1 MHPRGIVKITMWAV
15 GVVCFVAWCK
25 AGLAEPLPRATQEI
39 LKKLNLNSSIL
50 SGLDDELRMPGE
62 LIESAKKEGALRF
75 TSTLG
80 RAEADKMF
88 APFRERY
95 PFIRDIKTVRTT
107 RTERVKTLIAFRSG
121 RIITDVQTAM
131 GGLMYD
137 FKKANAL
144 ERLSDLPT
152 FKNLPDGAKDPA
164 GLWAGIETNFW
175 CMAYNKNL
183 VNEKDLPRWDDLVTN
198 PIWGGGNLALGN
210 RPELWALPLWTALGE
225 EWAKNFLTRLFS
237 EAQPQLRKE
246 GMNALTELLAAGE
259 FHAVLPQT
267 QSHVLQTAGAGAPVG
282 FHCPDP
288 VPGTVVDTV
297 VIKGAENANA
307 AKLFMNW
314 VLSKEGQIAQY
325 FATDS
330 VPVHKDLMRKE
341 FIPLGEEV
349 VGKSVSYRVD
359 ELEMR
364 QKVADFWN
372 DLWLTRSGSPAHRR

>member
-1 MHPRGIVKITMWAV
+1 MYNRWVRNATIWIAGIVFFV
-15 GVVCFVAWCK
+15 GSSNVGFSA
-25 AGLAEPLPRATQEI
+25 PLPVATQEMLEK
-39 LKKLNLNSSIL
+39 LKLDPSIL
-50 SGLDDELRMPGE
+50 SGIDAELQVPGD
-62 LIESAKKEGALRF
+62 LIDRAKKEGALRF
-75 TSTLG
+75 TSTLN
-80 RAEADKMF
+80 RAEADKLF
-88 APFRERY
+88 APFKERY
-95 PFIRDIKTVRTT
+95 PFIRDIKVVRTT

-121 RIITDVQTAM
+121 RIVTDVQTAM

-152 FKNLPDGAKDPA
+152 FENLPDGAKDPA

-183 VNEKDLPRWDDLVTN
+183 VDQKNLPRWDDLLTN
-198 PIWGGGNLALGN
+198 PVWRSGNLALGN

-225 EWAKNFLTRLFS
+225 DWAKNFLTKLFA
-237 EAQPQLRKE
+237 EVQPQLRKE

-259 FHAVLPQT
+259 FHAVIPQT
-267 QSHVLQTAGAGAPVG
+267 QSHVLQTAQSGAPVG
-282 FHCPDP
+282 YHCPDP

-297 VIKGAENANA
+297 VIRGAENVNA

-314 VLSKEGQIAQY
+314 ILSKEGQIAQY

-330 VPVHKDLMRKE
+330 APVHKDLMRRE
-341 FIPLGEEV
+341 FIPLGDEI
-349 VGKSVSYRVD
+349 VGKRVSYRVD

-372 DLWLTRSGSPAHRR
+372 DLWLRRSASSAQRR